1 MIGRHNRVHSERKS
15 RLEIHETTC
24 ENDIRYRGPLS
35 PTHFRVLGWLCIAL
49 AQVTVIFRLRGHL
62 DPEFAAGSASW
73 LGILEE
79 VSQLALPF
87 LLIVNFAQLLNAR
100 ESYKK
105 QLIINSVAMAGV
117 CALFYL
123 VFYRYIVGNLAMLI
137 QEPSE
142 ALPTVKNGLS
152 LVLPYGFFAFNI
164 FVDLFLCTLTMIF
177 LNYNPR
183 RVFIGKAR
191 IFFRM
196 LALLPVACEV
206 GCMLLKLNA
215 ARGQIQIPVWCFPLL
230 TVKPPMTFV
239 LFAALCLFVK
249 ARELRFRRHGK
260 THEEYHAFLKT
271 RRNAWSFSLF
281 LSVMLV
287 VVSVADL
294 AVVLGFSI
302 GEMTQ
307 AFAPDVEPA
316 LTEMAPANTQTAPGK
331 TEAALPDLQP
341 TLGTDDVPAMEEA
354 LKAEKMNASIDSG
367 IRLSKAV
374 GFGGSFYL
382 IFLAPVVLL
391 FCYTRQPKNS
401 LTDILIPVAGM
412 FLILFVYIEGFH
424 QLLGHLPIE
433 KVNLKEFK
441 DMVAFY
447 IGMLQRSAF

>member
-1 MIGRHNRVHSERKS
+1 MIGRKNRVRSKGRR
-15 RLEIHETTC
+15 RLEIHETTR

-35 PTHFRVLGWLCIAL
+35 PTHFRVLGWLCIVL
-49 AQVTVIFRLRGHL
+49 AQVTVIFRLMGRL

-87 LLIVNFAQLLNAR
+87 LLIVNFAQLLSAR

-196 LALLPVACEV
+196 LALLPVAYEV

-249 ARELRFRRHGK
+249 ARERRFRRHGK

-271 RRNAWSFSLF
+271 RRNAWSFSVF

-367 IRLSKAV
+367 IRLSNAV

-433 KVNLKEFK
+433 KVNLKELK

-447 IGMLQRSAF
+447 IGMLP

>member
-1 MIGRHNRVHSERKS
+1 MIGRHNRVHSEKKS

-35 PTHFRVLGWLCIAL
+35 PTHFRVLGWLCIVL
-49 AQVTVIFRLRGHL
+49 AQVTVIFRLMGRL

-87 LLIVNFAQLLNAR
+87 LLIVNFAQLLSAR

-123 VFYRYIVGNLAMLI
+123 VFYRYTVGNLAMLI
-137 QEPSE
+137 QESSE
-142 ALPTVKNGLS
+142 ALPTVKSGLS

-183 RVFIGKAR
+183 RVFTGKAR

-196 LALLPVACEV
+196 LALLPVAYEV
-206 GCMLLKLNA
+206 GCMMLKLYA

-230 TVKPPMTFV
+230 TVKPPMSFV
-239 LFAALCLFVK
+239 LFVALCLFVK
-249 ARELRFRRHGK
+249 TRELRFRRHGK
-260 THEEYHAFLKT
+260 THEEYQAFLKT
-271 RRNAWSFSLF
+271 RRNAWNFSVF

-316 LTEMAPANTQTAPGK
+316 LTET
-331 TEAALPDLQP
+331 ALPDMQP
-341 TLGTDDVPAMEEA
+341 TLNTDDVPAREEA
-354 LKAEKMNASIDSG
+354 LREEKMNASIDPG

-374 GFGGSFYL
+374 GFGGSYSL

-391 FCYTRQPKNS
+391 FCYTRQPKNP
-401 LTDILIPVAGM
+401 LTDILIPVAGV

-447 IGMLQRSAF
+447 IGMLL

>member
-1 MIGRHNRVHSERKS
+1 MIVRHNRVRSERKK
-15 RLEIHETTC
+15 RLEIHETTR

-35 PTHFRVLGWLCIAL
+35 PTHFRVLGWLCIVL
-49 AQVTVIFRLRGHL
+49 AQVTVIFRLMGRL

-87 LLIVNFAQLLNAR
+87 LLIVNFAQLLSAH
-100 ESYKK
+100 EGYKK
-105 QLIINSVAMAGV
+105 QLIINSAAMAGV

-123 VFYRYIVGNLAMLI
+123 VFYRYTVGNLAMLI

-142 ALPTVKNGLS
+142 ALPTVKSGLS

-183 RVFIGKAR
+183 RVFTGKAR

-196 LALLPVACEV
+196 LALLPVAYEV
-206 GCMLLKLNA
+206 GCMMLKLYA

-249 ARELRFRRHGK
+249 TRELRFRRHGK
-260 THEEYHAFLKT
+260 THEEYQAFLKT
-271 RRNAWSFSLF
+271 RRNAWNFSVF

-307 AFAPDVEPA
+307 AFAPVVEPA

-331 TEAALPDLQP
+331 TETALPDLQP
-341 TLGTDDVPAMEEA
+341 TLNMDDVPAREDA
-354 LKAEKMNASIDSG
+354 LKEEKMNASIDSG

-391 FCYTRQPKNS
+391 FCYTRQPKNP
-401 LTDILIPVAGM
+401 LTDILIPVAGV

-447 IGMLQRSAF
+447 IGMLL

>member
-1 MIGRHNRVHSERKS
+1 MIGRHNRVHSERRS

-49 AQVTVIFRLRGHL
+49 AQVTVIFRLGGHL

-87 LLIVNFAQLLNAR
+87 LLIVNFAQLLSAR

-196 LALLPVACEV
+196 LALLPVAYEV

-249 ARELRFRRHGK
+249 ARERRFRRHGK

-271 RRNAWSFSLF
+271 RRNAWSFSVF

-367 IRLSKAV
+367 IRLSNAV

-441 DMVAFY
+441 DTVAFY
-447 IGMLQRSAF
+447 IGMLL